1 MKDFGYDV
9 SDYGD
14 ANPLF
19 GYLDDFKILIDKAH
33 ALGIKIIIDQVLSH
47 LSDQHPWFCESRQ
60 SCDNARANCY
70 VWADPKPD
78 GTVPNNWLSVFG
90 GSAWTWDS
98 RRNQYYLHNFLSLQ
112 PWLVGIK
119 RFTQSQNS
127 LTH

>member
-1 MKDFGYDV
+1 MK
-9 SDYGD
+9 S
-14 ANPLF
+14 ASHRLF
-19 GYLDDFKILIDKAH
+19 ARDKACTP
-33 ALGIKIIIDQVLSH
+33 LSH
-47 LSDQHPWFCESRQ
+47 LWPGDREAFLMITSSSLPIA
-60 SCDNARANCY
+60 ARADWY
-70 VWADPKPD
+70 VWADPKPN

>member
-14 ANPLF
+14 VDPLF
-19 GYLDDFKILIDKAH
+19 GHLDDFKILIDKAH

-47 LSDQHPWFCESRQ
+47 LSDQHPWFCESCQ
-60 SCDNARANCY
+60 SCDNAWANWY

-98 RRNQYYLHNFLSLQ
+98 
-112 PWLVGIK
+112 
-119 RFTQSQNS
+119 
-127 LTH
+127 